1 MLTAGSEIDV
11 VERVNYRLFHS
22 LGPRT
27 DSYMYTVRHV
37 ELARLLLM
45 WWLSLQLFFNW
56 GSPIALVT
64 LWLSKWPGDGFKLQC
79 CCCMSSVMVLGL
91 SWLWVQDGFR
101 AVDWCQDHG
110 FLMERQSTYQRTQPF
125 SEKTSTRTL
134 KPEHTLE
141 IEFDPPTRVY

>member
-101 AVDWCQDHG
+101 AVDWCQDQMIIWYSLYLVG
-110 FLMERQSTYQRTQPF
+110 FYIPF
-125 SEKTSTRTL
+125 SRVHAQPRVTAHTRITV
-134 KPEHTLE
+134 T
-141 IEFDPPTRVY
+141 